1 MEKEKNRLTEQC
13 SARRFLYG
21 AIKTAARTAGKWI
34 GAAGGTG
41 EGCGSLQGDLL
52 ADLQGLEK
60 VVPDRKDGGVA
71 AEPDA
76 VFKLE
81 IETPVVQVAAAHR
94 GVEIICH
101 HGLAVDKTGG
111 KFIDAAPASNSTG

>member
-1 MEKEKNRLTEQC
+1 MVPLKQRREQPVNG
-13 SARRFLYG
+13 LEQPVEQ
-21 AIKTAARTAGKWI
+21 GK
-34 GAAGGTG
+34 GAAVG
-41 EGCGSLQGDLL
+41 QGDLL

-81 IETPVVQVAAAHR
+81 IETPVVQVSAAHR
-94 GVEIICH
+94 GVEIIRH

-111 KFIDAAPASNSTG
+111 KLVDASPRLQ